1 MSIIPIIQLFKRKV
15 SQYISKN
22 KIQKTLNYQIE
33 EDRNRKQ
40 KEENPKMKDKSF
52 MSIFI
57 LNQLNTPMTKQS
69 LWEEVKKKN
78 LTIYYMLR
86 MRGLEGNLMT
96 EMRC

>member
-40 KEENPKMKDKSF
+40 KEENPKMA
-52 MSIFI
+52 
-57 LNQLNTPMTKQS
+57 
-69 LWEEVKKKN
+69 
-78 LTIYYMLR
+78 
-86 MRGLEGNLMT
+86 
-96 EMRC
+96 

>member
-1 MSIIPIIQLFKRKV
+1 
-15 SQYISKN
+15 
-22 KIQKTLNYQIE
+22 
-33 EDRNRKQ
+33 
-40 KEENPKMKDKSF
+40 MKDKSF
-52 MSIFI
+52 ISVII

-69 LWEEVKKKN
+69 LWEEVNKQN